1 MFDFLLRGAELRFDL
16 SEPLPLRDL
25 VTGLRSGGIEA
36 SAILDRLD
44 PDLADEIHAVA
55 VHRGVTTESYLASAL
70 VNFALEAADEA
81 WRRLGERAASAG
93 ADQEAAAFGAL
104 LSEALRR
111 TLTRDAR
118 ICSGAGAGQG
128 GEKRPA
134 RRDAAFVRLLMVIWR
149 EAPGVLAQP
158 A

>member
-1 MFDFLLRGAELRFDL
+1 MPPTLKQAGLFMFDFLLKGAELRFDL

-25 VTGLRSGGIEA
+25 VAGLRSGGIEA
-36 SAILDRLD
+36 SAILNRLD

-55 VHRGVTTESYLASAL
+55 VHRGVTTESYLAGAL

-81 WRRLGERAASAG
+81 WRRLGERAAPID
-93 ADQEAAAFGAL
+93 ADQEAAAFGVL

-118 ICSGAGAGQG
+118 ISSGVGA
-128 GEKRPA
+128 EPA
-134 RRDAAFVRLLMVIWR
+134 AKKGRRVATLLS
-149 EAPGVLAQP
+149 
-158 A
+158 